1 MVGQFDAVAAI
12 PRLRDRQ
19 MAASRS
25 DRDRFRRLYIKLT
38 HYRILKVVLRSS
50 VARRHEE
57 L

>member
-1 MVGQFDAVAAI
+1 VGQFDAVAAI